1 MPWRS
6 GSPHGVFSAG
16 DGTEVPGETAKIWV
30 NAGTTCIAALT
41 ARAAAAVI
49 GLDQRFRMM
58 TSSACYRPG
67 TDASGYPQGRAVVKS
82 ETRYLRSGV
91 EAQSVRGPLLKRPKL
106 RRISAFWGG

>member
-16 DGTEVPGETAKIWV
+16 DGTEVPGETADIWA

-58 TSSACYRPG
+58 TSSACYRLVIVRVLMRQG
-67 TDASGYPQGRAVVKS
+67 TRNAGQWSKARLGICGAGWKPIVASC
-82 ETRYLRSGV
+82 
-91 EAQSVRGPLLKRPKL
+91 
-106 RRISAFWGG
+106 

>member
-6 GSPHGVFSAG
+6 GSPHGVFSAA
-16 DGTEVPGETAKIWV
+16 DGAEAPGETGKLWG

-58 TSSACYRPG
+58 TSSAY
-67 TDASGYPQGRAVVKS
+67 Y
-82 ETRYLRSGV
+82 
-91 EAQSVRGPLLKRPKL
+91 
-106 RRISAFWGG
+106 AF